1 MAYINVTMNEL
12 VTLAEKNAE
21 YDRDRIRRIKVINQN
36 QLELTVNIGAFF
48 PDIRVVLVYS
58 RLEKGKMYFN
68 VLSSGGVKML
78 MGLMAEM
85 GKNNKNNKNNN
96 NFMSLEKNN
105 VVIDINKML
114 SDNLNGVR
122 VRDVSMTGE
131 QIYITVSV
139 S

>member
-1 MAYINVTMNEL
+1 MAYINITMNEL

-85 GKNNKNNKNNN
+85 GKNNKNNN